1 MKLLYLD
8 SHKKFSLRRNRPE
21 RGLRH
26 GWWMAFVTRDE
37 AIFFFTRNGDLND
50 IIPENGEIDFTR
62 KRKTKERAGVWI
74 SLKITS
80 KKFQFLP
87 VSFQI
92 WLNLN
97 LASIWFPL
105 SGDFWNSNMLS
116 RTTYMLLGEVKSTKD
131 GRYKTWL
138 VWLQLVYV

>member
-87 VSFQI
+87 I

-116 RTTYMLLGEVKSTKD
+116 RKTYMLLGEVKSTKMED
-131 GRYKTWL
+131 IKLDWSDYN
-138 VWLQLVYV
+138 

>member
-1 MKLLYLD
+1 
-8 SHKKFSLRRNRPE
+8 
-21 RGLRH
+21 
-26 GWWMAFVTRDE
+26 MAFVTRDE

-105 SGDFWNSNMLS
+105 SGDF
-116 RTTYMLLGEVKSTKD
+116 
-131 GRYKTWL
+131 
-138 VWLQLVYV
+138 

>member
-87 VSFQI
+87 KFSDLAKSKPCFNLVSAFRGFLKFEHAFKNNIYVAWRSQ
-92 WLNLN
+92 
-97 LASIWFPL
+97 
-105 SGDFWNSNMLS
+105 
-116 RTTYMLLGEVKSTKD
+116 K
-131 GRYKTWL
+131 YKRWKI
-138 VWLQLVYV
+138 